1 MDRARRAR
9 SGRVPQTDSSLRGG
23 PKLEPVPKL
32 GTLSQTGGPAHG
44 RGAPDNAC
52 ALQRHLLDRTEV
64 APNYWA
70 MPVVSWPAVCH
81 SFQNFGSLH
90 RYQYLPVVGNGTS
103 YVLFENVRFFEPFSY
118 GSSCSGVH
126 QPQLNALAS
135 APLCVPTMI
144 VL

>member
-64 APNYWA
+64 EPNYWA
-70 MPVVSWPAVCH
+70 MPVRSEE
-81 SFQNFGSLH
+81 
-90 RYQYLPVVGNGTS
+90 RRVGKECRSRWSRNH
-103 YVLFENVRFFEPFSY
+103 EKKRR
-118 GSSCSGVH
+118 
-126 QPQLNALAS
+126 
-135 APLCVPTMI
+135 
-144 VL
+144 